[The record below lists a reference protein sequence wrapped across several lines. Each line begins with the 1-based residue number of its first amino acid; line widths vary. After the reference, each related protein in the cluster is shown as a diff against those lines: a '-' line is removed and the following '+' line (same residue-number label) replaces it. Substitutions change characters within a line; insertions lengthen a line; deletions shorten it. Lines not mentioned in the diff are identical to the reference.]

1 MRKGDLVWG
10 ALLAGVLFF
19 IMSPYTNPIFV
30 EATTAHPYMGGFIK
44 FAILASMGEMLAK
57 RIETGRW
64 SKTKGFAYKAIVW
77 GLFGILITMF
87 FKLYVGGVGYAMK
100 EGYLFNSSLVIVFAF
115 QTSVLM
121 NMFFAPVFM
130 AMHKLTD
137 TYIEL
142 SSEKKPTFDDV
153 LTTPDWK
160 QFVKFVLFKT
170 IPFFWI
176 PAHTIT
182 FLVPPEYR
190 IILAAL
196 YSIALG
202 VFLTLGKKKKGG
214 ETNV

>member
-1 MRKGDLVWG
+1 MKKGDFIWAG
-10 ALLAGVLFF
+10 MLAAVLFF
-19 IMSPYTNPIFV
+19 IMSPYTNDIFV
-30 EATTAHPYMGGFIK
+30 KATTEHPYIGGFIK

-57 RIETGRW
+57 RIETGNW
-64 SKTKGFAYKAIVW
+64 VKVKGLYQKAAVW
-77 GLFGILITMF
+77 GLFGILITLF
-87 FKLYVGGVGYAMK
+87 FKIYVGGIAYAMK
-100 EGYLFNSSLVIVFAF
+100 EGYLFNSSATIVFAL
-115 QTSVLM
+115 QTSILM

-130 AMHKLTD
+130 AIHKLTD

-142 SSEKKPTFDDV
+142 RYTKKPTFDEV
-153 LTTPDWK
+153 ISTPDWK

-182 FLVPPEYR
+182 FLVPPAYR

-196 YSIALG
+196 YSIFLG
-202 VFLTLGKKKKGG
+202 VFLTIGKKRKGG